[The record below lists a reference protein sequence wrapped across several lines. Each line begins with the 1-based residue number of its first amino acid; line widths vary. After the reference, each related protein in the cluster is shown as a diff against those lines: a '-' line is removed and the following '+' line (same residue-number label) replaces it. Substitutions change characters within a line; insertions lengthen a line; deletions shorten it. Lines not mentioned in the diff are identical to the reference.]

1 MKYIVFFAFK
11 FLATVRATT
20 VKFGFNDDYDC
31 QYLKESHPYDKCGVN
46 PISFNDIFDNVTSA
60 LITDNEMGVVFY
72 DEKDCNVVNDKG
84 EESLTYEVRGPVQGK
99 KCYVLGK
106 LIDFPLLCI
115 KILC

>member
-1 MKYIVFFAFK
+1 
-11 FLATVRATT
+11 
-20 VKFGFNDDYDC
+20 
-31 QYLKESHPYDKCGVN
+31 
-46 PISFNDIFDNVTSA
+46 
-60 LITDNEMGVVFY
+60 MGVVLY
-72 DEKDCNVVNDKG
+72 DEKDCNAVNDEG